1 VTRRELRVL
10 VVVDHLG
17 YSGGVS
23 SGGATYL
30 TLIGGRLL
38 EAGVQPRVYVLRGH
52 HAASAARLRDVGV
65 EPVFLGRTK
74 WDPRALGDLL
84 GVIRREKPDVLHLNG
99 MKAHLLGRLAAIM
112 TGRPSIVHLHFEYQ
126 PRPAFLQPWLGLRTS
141 RLLAVSRRLADH
153 GREAFRVQEARVE
166 LLYNGI
172 DLQPFR
178 AASTR
183 GNAAR
188 DQFGLPETAPVVAA
202 VGRLTLTPDK
212 GHRELVRAMASV
224 RRRVPGAVLVIAGDG
239 PARAICERLVEDL
252 DLSAVVRFLG
262 QTDRVPQVL
271 AAADVAVVPSMC
283 EDAFPYAAL
292 EGAAAGRPVVGFRV
306 GGLPESVR
314 DGSTGLLLDRGDVT
328 ALADAVATLLEQPQR
343 RASMGAEGRRVAE
356 AFSIERHVQR
366 LVSIYHELAS
376 AEDA

>member
-1 VTRRELRVL
+1 MTRGALRVL
-10 VVVDHLG
+10 FVVDHLG
-17 YSGGVS
+17 YPGGVS
-23 SGGATYL
+23 TGGATYL
-30 TLIGGRLL
+30 TLVGGRLL
-38 EAGVQPRVYVLRGH
+38 EAGVEPHVYVLRGH
-52 HAASAARLRDVGV
+52 HAASADRLQNVGV
-65 EPVFLGRTK
+65 EPVFLGRSK

-84 GVIRREKPDVLHLNG
+84 RVIRREKPDVLHLNG
-99 MKAHLLGRLAAIM
+99 MKAHLLGRLAAFM
-112 TGRPSIVHLHFEYQ
+112 TGLPSIVHLHFEYQ
-126 PRPAFLQPWLGLRTS
+126 PRPAFLQPWLGSRTS
-141 RLLAVSRRLADH
+141 RLLAVSRRLAEH
-153 GREAFRVQEARVE
+153 GREAFRVPEARVE

-183 GNAAR
+183 GDSAR
-188 DQFGLPETAPVVAA
+188 DRFDLPATAPVVVA

-212 GHRELVRAMASV
+212 GHRELLRAMASV
-224 RRRVPGAVLVIAGDG
+224 RRRVPGALLVIAGDG
-239 PARAICERLVEDL
+239 PARPICERLVEDL
-252 DLSAVVRFLG
+252 DLSTAVRFLG
-262 QTDRVPQVL
+262 HTDQIPEVL

-314 DGSTGLLLDRGDVT
+314 HGGTGLLLERGDVN
-328 ALADAVATLLEQPQR
+328 ALADAVATLLEHPQR
-343 RASMGAEGRRVAE
+343 RASMGAEARRVAE

-366 LVSIYHELAS
+366 LLSIYHELAS